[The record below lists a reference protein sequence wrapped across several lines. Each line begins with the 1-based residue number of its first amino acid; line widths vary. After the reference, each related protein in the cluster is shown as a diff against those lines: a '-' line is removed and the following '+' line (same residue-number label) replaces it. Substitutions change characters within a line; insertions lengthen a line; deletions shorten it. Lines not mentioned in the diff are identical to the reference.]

1 MLSAKFQKD
10 VFTEKIIS
18 YEQVLYAIWVYMD
31 FR

>member
-10 VFTEKIIS
+10 VFTEKIIRD
-18 YEQVLYAIWVYMD
+18 EQVLYGIWVYMD